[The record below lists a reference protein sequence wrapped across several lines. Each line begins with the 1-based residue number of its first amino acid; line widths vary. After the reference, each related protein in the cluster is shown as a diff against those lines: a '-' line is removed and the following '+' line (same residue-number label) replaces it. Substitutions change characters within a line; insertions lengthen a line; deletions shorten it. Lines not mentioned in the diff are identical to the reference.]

1 MFRRLFGKKEKL
13 PVPDFKLPSDDELT
27 TTSTGLKYVAHEKG
41 SGAPPGPTDMVT
53 VHYCGWTL
61 AGKKFDSSFDR
72 GDTISFPLNGVISG
86 WTEGLQLMMPGG
98 DFTFVIPA
106 DLAYGSRGA
115 PPSIG
120 PNETLVFRVELHS
133 VS

>member
-13 PVPDFKLPSDDELT
+13 TVPDFKMPSDEELT
-27 TTSTGLKYVAHEKG
+27 TTGSGLQYVAHEKG
-41 SGAPPGPTDMVT
+41 DGVPPGSTDTVT

-61 AGKKFDSSFDR
+61 SGQKFDSSFDR
-72 GDTISFPLNGVISG
+72 GETISFPLNGVIAG
-86 WTEGLQLMMPGG
+86 WTEGLQLMSPGARY
-98 DFTFVIPA
+98 TFVIPA
-106 DLAYGSRGA
+106 NLAYGQRGA

-120 PNETLVFRVELHS
+120 PNETLVFLVELHS

>member
-1 MFRRLFGKKEKL
+1 MFRRLFGRKEKL

-27 TTSTGLKYVAHEKG
+27 TTSTGLKYVLHEKG
-41 SGAPPGPTDMVT
+41 AGTPPGPTDNVT
-53 VHYCGWTL
+53 VHYCGWTMS
-61 AGKKFDSSFDR
+61 GQKFDSSFDR
-72 GDTISFPLNGVISG
+72 GQTISFPLNGVIAG

-98 DFTFVIPA
+98 DATFVIPA
-106 DLAYGSRGA
+106 NLAYGSRGA

>member
-13 PVPDFKLPSDDELT
+13 PVPDFKLPTEDELT
-27 TTSTGLKYVAHEKG
+27 TTDSGLKYVSHEKG
-41 SGAPPGPTDMVT
+41 EGVPPGSTDMVT

-61 AGKKFDSSFDR
+61 DGKKFDSSFDR
-72 GDTISFPLNGVISG
+72 GETISFPLNGVISG
-86 WTEGLQLMMPGG
+86 WTEGLQLMSPGG

-106 DLAYGSRGA
+106 NLAYGERGA
-115 PPSIG
+115 PPAIG